1 MTQGSLFS
9 PTSIRVLQWPVWAEC
24 PWALPDGIEARSDG
38 TTVALV
44 NTKSGKMTGV
54 VRSTFDPKNLPEV
67 LKRVA

>member
-1 MTQGSLFS
+1 MSQLSLFS
-9 PTSIRVLQWPVWAEC
+9 PTSVRVLQMPLWSDC
-24 PWALPDGIEARSDG
+24 PWSLPDGIEARSDG